1 MHILELGVVIRT
13 AAGPDETEEEIYSTI
28 VSLLR
33 QEDHRW
39 VEPPGV
45 WRACVV
51 EAVRGLREVA
61 RLGGAEGAS
70 GHAADCPQGGP
81 PREGEVCCDVA
92 QRRWHLQMRRL
103 GGGPASDTDRRG
115 WNEGWG
121 ELRKVLCPRC
131 RTTYKPGERHGCA
144 ARVTRM
150 LDPHTGQE
158 YSTTVEGEYPQPGE
172 KVDVNW
178 AVHRIR
184 ELEQQARDIR
194 IEALQQAMRALERCT
209 HLGVTDG
216 PSLRREL
223 LAMAAL
229 AGGSLEE
236 RT

>member
-61 RLGGAEGAS
+61 RLGGVDAVV
-70 GHAADCPQGGP
+70 GHASDCQGGHWKLLE
-81 PREGEVCCDVA
+81 EGEACCAVA
-92 QRRWHLQMRRL
+92 HRLWMMKMRRMRVEAAPL
-103 GGGPASDTDRRG
+103 PTT
-115 WNEGWG
+115 
-121 ELRKVLCPRC
+121 KVTCPRC
-131 RTTYKPGERHGCA
+131 QTLYKPGERHGCVP
-144 ARVTRM
+144 RVTRM

-172 KVDVNW
+172 KVDVDW

-184 ELEQQARDIR
+184 ELEQQACEVRL
-194 IEALQQAMRALERCT
+194 EALQQAMRALERCT